1 MAITRVPAPGA
12 AYHYATFFV
21 MLGGGMLILAL
32 LLYFTG
38 DINFQRAVLKV
49 FKRLMKTVAL
59 RQVLGILSAMA
70 FVR

>member
-1 MAITRVPAPGA
+1 
-12 AYHYATFFV
+12 
-21 MLGGGMLILAL
+21 MLGGGLLFLAL

-49 FKRLMKTVAL
+49 TKRLMKTVAL
-59 RQVLGILSAMA
+59 RQVMAILSAMA